1 MLPDVIFM
9 IGPSG
14 AGKGTQSRVL
24 SERYGYFHWDMGSIL
39 REMRDEPLPF
49 DKEGRTIGKFITAGN
64 FLADDQLYEIIS
76 ERLERLPVDQRI
88 IFDGVPRRLGQAE
101 YLVGHLREKGR
112 THFATVYLNISA
124 DETHRRLSVRREAE
138 GRTDDHPEAIE
149 LRLRQF
155 EEATRPVLDYL
166 RKEGAF
172 VEIDGHP
179 SIPEVTTEIITKAL
193 DLK

>member
-24 SERYGYFHWDMGSIL
+24 GERFGYFHWDMGSIL
-39 REMRDEPLPF
+39 REMRDELLPLDPA
-49 DKEGRTIGKFITAGN
+49 GRTIGEFITAGN
-64 FLADDQLYEIIS
+64 FLIDDQLYGIIT
-76 ERLERLPVDQRI
+76 ERLRRLPPNQKI

-101 YLVGHLREKGR
+101 YLVRHLRERGHLR
-112 THFATVYLNISA
+112 FATVYLNISPE
-124 DETHRRLSVRREAE
+124 ETHRRLSIRRETE
-138 GRTDDHPEAIE
+138 GRADDHPEAIN
-149 LRLRQF
+149 LRLKQF
-155 EEATRPVLDYL
+155 EEATRPVLEYL

-193 DLK
+193 DLQ